1 MPSLDGSIFKDKEKE
16 PESELI
22 PVPLVEE
29 GLNVSKNEVICREA
43 KLITEPIIETQTV
56 EVPVTYE
63 ELLVERRPASKRT
76 YSAHNLIPPVLSR
89 VEIRIPLRKEEIEV
103 KKEPDVKEVV
113 IKNRHVPT
121 KQ

>member
-1 MPSLDGSIFKDKEKE
+1 MEVYLRTRNRES
-16 PESELI
+16 ESELT

-29 GLNVSKNEVICREA
+29 RLNVTKKEVICREA
-43 KLITEPIIETQTV
+43 KFIKEPIIETETV

-63 ELLVERRPASKRT
+63 ELIVERRPASKMT
-76 YSAHNLIPPVLSR
+76 YSAHTLKPPVLSR

-103 KKEPDVKEVV
+103 KREPDVKEVV
-113 IKNRHVPT
+113 IKNRDVSM